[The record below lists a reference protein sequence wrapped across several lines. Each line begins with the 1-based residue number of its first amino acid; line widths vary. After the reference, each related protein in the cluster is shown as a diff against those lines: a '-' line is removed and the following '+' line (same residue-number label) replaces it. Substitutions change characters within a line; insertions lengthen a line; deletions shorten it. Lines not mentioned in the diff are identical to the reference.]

1 MDDFRPASAPPH
13 ETQFEV
19 HADVH
24 YPKLSRA
31 VSKALSE
38 SAKYP
43 KEDGELSDSDSDSES
58 SNQKSNKNYYD
69 ELNKQLNQIKREQEL
84 TKEEEAVIKTM
95 NKNHSLQLEVL
106 EENDDLLRKHLETI
120 QKKREELQMAEEA
133 YRELA
138 FVEAEN
144 VIYQASKNLPR
155 NKFTEIIKQ
164 SVQDELAQLA
174 ESQRVRQR
182 GTSTYDLRG
191 LYRMLFLY
199 IHK

>member
-1 MDDFRPASAPPH
+1 M
-13 ETQFEV
+13 
-19 HADVH
+19 
-24 YPKLSRA
+24 
-31 VSKALSE
+31 
-38 SAKYP
+38 YP
-43 KEDGELSDSDSDSES
+43 KEDGELSDSDRDSES

-155 NKFTEIIKQ
+155 NKFTEII
-164 SVQDELAQLA
+164 
-174 ESQRVRQR
+174 
-182 GTSTYDLRG
+182 LRPS
-191 LYRMLFLY
+191 
-199 IHK
+199 